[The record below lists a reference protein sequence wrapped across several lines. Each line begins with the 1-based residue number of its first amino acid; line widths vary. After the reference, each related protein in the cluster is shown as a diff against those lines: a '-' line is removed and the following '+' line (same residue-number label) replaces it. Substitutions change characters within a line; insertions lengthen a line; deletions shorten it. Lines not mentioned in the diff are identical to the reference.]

1 MSVIPPDE
9 FYRRPLEIGS
19 SVSDKPR
26 HEPQTFTMPKFPVRE
41 GKNPNSTPQA
51 KHDSSGTG
59 NTADHKESLAS
70 SSNQSHSSRQS
81 QLALLDSTDHCNESK
96 KMKSKHKRH
105 TSGASQDISG
115 HQKKRKKSVSH
126 SATSGITASPLDR
139 PSKPNKIK
147 RRNQEVVP
155 SNVSTGSESNK
166 SPKTSISSSHAR
178 PSGCDS
184 NLGIAGRAS
193 VTEKPDRNSC
203 YKVNIER
210 QSPESGE
217 LSVHTTP
224 GSSDRPQKHSRD
236 EPSTT
241 PSPPKKRSR
250 KACSGHAKSPRRHDV
265 GALRDSTPLSE
276 ISLIQTPA
284 SGTRSKKCR
293 KDEHLATSSSP
304 EKRRMTSQV
313 HAESSCGNTADHQIF
328 AEEVESSVTP
338 TPGPSTQSKGK
349 GRVLTRSS
357 SEGEDTH
364 SGGID
369 DRGHDALEHLSPN
382 IQRSKCRTLPTVPA
396 FHRSRFLGRD
406 TPWLEE
412 RVERKVKEI
421 LEKQHMPPP
430 PNPLRARPQNQP
442 PSDVPG
448 GQGLN
453 DEQLVAIAKN
463 KDLSGIVRFARAP
476 DVFAQNGS
484 FRAKYYYLRDTLT
497 EEDWQRVAPRQKY
510 RAPRPQAD
518 I

>member
-1 MSVIPPDE
+1 MIPPDE
-9 FYRRPLEIGS
+9 FYRRPLEAGS
-19 SVSDKPR
+19 SVSDKLRHDPR
-26 HEPQTFTMPKFPVRE
+26 NLSVSKFAVTE
-41 GKNPNSTPQA
+41 GKNPNSTPQT

-59 NTADHKESLAS
+59 TTVNHKESLAS
-70 SSNQSHSSRQS
+70 SSSRSHSSRQS
-81 QLALLDSTDHCNESK
+81 QLALLASTDHCNESK
-96 KMKSKHKRH
+96 EMKKSKHKHR

-115 HQKKRKKSVSH
+115 HRKKRKRSVSH
-126 SATSGITASPLDR
+126 SATGEITASPLDR
-139 PSKPNKIK
+139 PSKQNKIK
-147 RRNQEVVP
+147 RRTQEIVP

-166 SPKTSISSSHAR
+166 SPQTSISSSHAR

-184 NLGIAGRAS
+184 NLGILGRVS
-193 VTEKPDRNSC
+193 VIEKPDRNSS

-210 QSPESGE
+210 QSPESSGE

-224 GSSDRPQKHSRD
+224 GSRDRPQKHSRD

-250 KACSGHAKSPRRHDV
+250 KARSGHAKSSRRHDI
-265 GALRDSTPLSE
+265 GTLRDSSPLSE
-276 ISLIQTPA
+276 ISLTQTPA
-284 SGTRSKKCR
+284 SGTRSKKRR
-293 KDEHLATSSSP
+293 KNENLAASSSP
-304 EKRRMTSQV
+304 KRRRMTSQG
-313 HAESSCGNTADHQIF
+313 HAEPSCGNTADHQIF

-349 GRVLTRSS
+349 GRVLTHSS
-357 SEGEDTH
+357 GEGEGTH

-369 DRGHDALEHLSPN
+369 DRGQDALEHLSPN

-396 FHRSRFLGRD
+396 FHRSRFSGRD

-430 PNPLRARPQNQP
+430 PNPLSVRPQNQV
-442 PSDVPG
+442 PSDFPG

-476 DVFAQNGS
+476 HVFAQNGS
-484 FRAKYYYLRDTLT
+484 FRAPYYYLKDTLT
-497 EEDWQRVAPRQKY
+497 EEDWQRVAPRQKH

-518 I
+518 M